1 MTNKLYFIMTIL
13 AALKVMEGKEEG
25 QDRRWMDGERDNR
38 PTLH

>member
-25 QDRRWMDGERDNR
+25 KVRRKEGKKELSNF
-38 PTLH
+38 